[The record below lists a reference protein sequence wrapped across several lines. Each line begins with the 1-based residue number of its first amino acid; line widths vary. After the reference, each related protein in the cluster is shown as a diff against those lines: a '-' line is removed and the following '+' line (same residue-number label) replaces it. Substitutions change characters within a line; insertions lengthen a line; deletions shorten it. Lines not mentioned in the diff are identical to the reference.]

1 MTVEGVGVAADDL
14 TALTVLA
21 LLTEKACHPY
31 EMQMLIRQRR
41 KDYAAGSARTLYRA
55 VARLERDGLIE
66 AAGTSR
72 VGNRPERTV
81 YQITPRG
88 REHFAD
94 QLGDL
99 LTVPRQDVPAFTAAV
114 GLLAHLAPRAAA
126 QALQTRMVLLEG
138 QIADLEVQLRGM
150 GERLHRLLLL
160 ELEYLLAIRRAELA
174 WVTGLAADV
183 ANGTLGWDPDAIRSD
198 PGSLVF
204 PPRPGSGQGPAAI
217 RIVKDAAGPGR

>member
-1 MTVEGVGVAADDL
+1 MPTDDL

-66 AAGTSR
+66 AVGTSR
-72 VGNRPERTV
+72 VGNRPERTE
-81 YQITPRG
+81 YRITPRG
-88 REHFAD
+88 GEYFTD
-94 QLGDL
+94 QLGDM
-99 LTVPRQDVPAFTAAV
+99 LTVPREDVPAFTAAV
-114 GLLAHLAPRAAA
+114 GLLAHLAPQAAA
-126 QALQTRMVLLEG
+126 QALQTRTVLLEG

-150 GERLHRLLLL
+150 GRQLHRLLLL
-160 ELEYLLAIRRAELA
+160 ELEYVLAIRRAELA

-183 ANGTLGWDPDAIRSD
+183 ANGALGWDPDAIRSD
-198 PGSLVF
+198 PGSLVVS
-204 PPRPGSGQGPAAI
+204 PEPGSGKGPAAI
-217 RIVKDAAGPGR
+217 RIVKDASGPGR

>member
-1 MTVEGVGVAADDL
+1 MAADDL

-21 LLTEKACHPY
+21 LLTEKPCHPY

-41 KDYAAGSARTLYRA
+41 KDYAAGSPRTLYRA

-72 VGNRPERTV
+72 AGNRPERTV

-88 REHFAD
+88 SEHFAD

-126 QALQTRMVLLEG
+126 QALQTRAVLLEG
-138 QIADLEVQLRGM
+138 QIADLEAQLRGM
-150 GERLHRLLLL
+150 GGRLHRLLLL

-174 WVTGLAADV
+174 WVTALAADV

-198 PGSLVF
+198 PGSLVVS
-204 PPRPGSGQGPAAI
+204 PGPGPGEGPAAI
-217 RIVKDAAGPGR
+217 RVVTGTEGPARQRRHG